1 MDRFCKLQLP
11 LDSYACGL
19 ILQCDITVIGG
30 NGIENVNWDMTKL
43 EVGMLDYDLK
53 QGFKTD
59 AIDIECGEGWVNP
72 ARKGDPWYMEGT
84 FAEAFPWNL

>member
-1 MDRFCKLQLP
+1 
-11 LDSYACGL
+11 
-19 ILQCDITVIGG
+19 
-30 NGIENVNWDMTKL
+30 MTKL